1 MARNRVIYQSEALYV
16 ADGSL
21 VPTAAHTG
29 VGKINQL
36 HRVQSANY
44 GFTINRQDVN
54 QFGQLAR
61 IDQISIEAPTV
72 NLDFS
77 YYLTTGNNETALGFT
92 VGTGSNTSSFISG
105 LIDASNTT
113 NNIGIVSGR
122 NFHILTV
129 PEGNDANASASG
141 VYSAATA
148 RTIGIGNGFITNYTV
163 EAAVG
168 GLPTVSVTAE
178 GLNVNVVQGSSGAAA
193 VVPGIN
199 VENGASGTALFI
211 LPQPVT
217 GVVGASA
224 LRPGDITLLLTDGV
238 VTDLPTG
245 INATDNTAAHV
256 QNLSIEV
263 PIGRTTLERL
273 GSRFGFTKV
282 IDFPVEITVN
292 MSAIVADLKSSGS
305 IASLLDADTTK
316 TLAFSFKLP
325 GTNSGADRIVYEIR
339 GAKLA
344 SENFTST
351 IGDNKSVDL
360 TFTTQVGGPQDT
372 TNGLFVFTNSGIYS
386 PSTPIF

>member
-21 VPTAAHTG
+21 VPTAAHTTA
-29 VGKINQL
+29 GKINQL

-77 YYLTTGNNETALGFT
+77 YYLATGSNETALGFT
-92 VGTGSNTSSFISG
+92 VGTASGTSSFISG
-105 LIDASNTT
+105 LIDASNAT

-129 PEGNDANASASG
+129 AEGNDANASAVG
-141 VYSAATA
+141 VYNATTA
-148 RTIGIGNGFITNYTV
+148 RSIGIGNAYITNYTV

-168 GLPTVSVTAE
+168 GIPTVSVTAE
-178 GLNVNVVQGSSGAAA
+178 GLNVNVCTGSSGASAI
-193 VVPGIN
+193 VPGIN
-199 VENGASGTALFI
+199 VESGTASSALFA
-211 LPQPVT
+211 LPAPVT
-217 GVVGASA
+217 GTVGVSA

-245 INATDNTAAHV
+245 TNLADNTAAHI

-292 MSAIVADLKSSGS
+292 MSAIVADLKASGS
-305 IASLLDADTTK
+305 ISSLLDADTTK
-316 TLAFSFKLP
+316 TLAFIFKLP
-325 GTNSGADRIVYEIR
+325 GNDTNRIVYEVR
-339 GAKLA
+339 GAKLV

-372 TNGLFVFTNSGIYS
+372 TNGLFVFTQTGVYS
-386 PSTPIF
+386 PLPAIV

>member
-1 MARNRVIYQSEALYV
+1 MARNRVIYQSEALFV
-16 ADGSL
+16 ADGTL
-21 VPTAAHTG
+21 VPTATHPSG
-29 VGKINQL
+29 NIRQL

-77 YYLTTGNNETALGFT
+77 YYLTTGNNEISLGFN
-92 VGTGSNTSSFISG
+92 VGNASGAASFISG
-105 LIDASNTT
+105 LIDASNAT

-129 PEGNDANASASG
+129 AEGNDANASAVG
-141 VYSAATA
+141 VYNASTTRA
-148 RTIGIGNGFITNYTV
+148 IGIGNAYITNYTL

-178 GLNVNVVQGSSGAAA
+178 GLNVNVVTGSSGASAII
-193 VVPGIN
+193 PGIN
-199 VENGASGTALFI
+199 VENGTASSNTFV
-211 LPQPVT
+211 LPAPAT
-217 GVVGASA
+217 GLVGASA

-238 VTDLPTG
+238 LTDLPTG
-245 INATDNTAAHV
+245 LNLADNTAAHI

-282 IDFPVEITVN
+282 IDFPVEITCN
-292 MSAIVADLKSSGS
+292 MSAIVADLKSSGAIS
-305 IASLLDADTTK
+305 TLLDADTTK

-325 GTNSGADRIVYEIR
+325 GSSANDRIVYELR
-339 GAKLA
+339 GAKLV
-344 SENFTST
+344 SENFSST

-360 TFTTQVGGPQDT
+360 TFTTQVGGPQDV
-372 TNGLFVFTNSGIYS
+372 TNGLFVFTQTGTYA
-386 PSTPIF
+386 PAPIIV

>member
-1 MARNRVIYQSEALYV
+1 MPRNRVIYQSEALFA

-21 VPTAAHTG
+21 VPTAPHPSG
-29 VGKINQL
+29 NIRQL

-77 YYLTTGNNETALGFT
+77 YYLGTGNNETALGFT
-92 VGTGSNTSSFISG
+92 VGTASGTNPFISG
-105 LIDASNTT
+105 LIDSSVDS

-129 PEGNDANASASG
+129 SEGNDANG
-141 VYSAATA
+141 AATGLVTGA
-148 RTIGIGNGFITNYTV
+148 SSRTIGIGNAYITNYTV

-178 GLNVNVVQGSSGAAA
+178 GLNVNICTGGSGFI
-193 VVPGIN
+193 VPGIN
-199 VENGASGTALFI
+199 IADGSAAANTSTGI
-211 LPQPVT
+211 LPIPVT
-217 GVVGASA
+217 GAIGVSA
-224 LRPGDITLLLTDGV
+224 LRPGDISLFLVDGV

-245 INATDNTAAHV
+245 IQYTNNTPAHI

-282 IDFPVEITVN
+282 IDFPVEITCN

-305 IASLLDADTTK
+305 IASLLDSDTTK

-325 GTNSGADRIVYEIR
+325 GNDNNRIIYELR
-339 GAKLA
+339 GAKLL

-372 TNGLFVFTNSGIYS
+372 TNGLFVFTQT
-386 PSTPIF
+386 STYVPAPAIV

>member
-16 ADGSL
+16 ADGTL
-21 VPTAAHTG
+21 VPTAAHTAA
-29 VGKINQL
+29 GKINQL

-92 VGTGSNTSSFISG
+92 VGTASGTSSFISG
-105 LIDASNTT
+105 LIDASNAT

-129 PEGNDANASASG
+129 AEGNDANASAAG
-141 VYSAATA
+141 VYNATTT
-148 RTIGIGNGFITNYTV
+148 RTIGIGNAYITNYTV

-178 GLNVNVVQGSSGAAA
+178 GLNVNVVTGSSGASAI
-193 VVPGIN
+193 VPGIN
-199 VENGASGTALFI
+199 VENGTASAALFA
-211 LPQPVT
+211 LPAPVT

-238 VTDLPTG
+238 LTDLPTG
-245 INATDNTAAHV
+245 TNLADNTPAHI

-282 IDFPVEITVN
+282 IDFPVEITIN

-325 GTNSGADRIVYEIR
+325 GANDRIVYEVR
-339 GAKLA
+339 GAKLV
-344 SENFTST
+344 SENFSST

-360 TFTTQVGGPQDT
+360 TFTTQVGGPQDV
-372 TNGLFVFTNSGIYS
+372 TNGLFVFTQTGTYAPS
-386 PSTPIF
+386 PIIV

>member
-16 ADGSL
+16 ADGTL
-21 VPTAAHTG
+21 VPTAAHTAA
-29 VGKINQL
+29 GKINQL

-77 YYLTTGNNETALGFT
+77 YYLTTGNNETVLGFS
-92 VGTGSNTSSFISG
+92 VGTGSNTPSFISG
-105 LIDASNTT
+105 LIDASNTG

-141 VYSAATA
+141 VYSAAAA
-148 RTIGIGNGFITNYTV
+148 RTIGIGNGYITNYTV

>member
-21 VPTAAHTG
+21 VPTAAHTAA
-29 VGKINQL
+29 GKVNQL

-44 GFTINRQDVN
+44 GFTVNRQDVN

-77 YYLTTGNNETALGFT
+77 YYLTTGNNETALGFS
-92 VGTGSNTSSFISG
+92 VGTSTGTAPFISG
-105 LIDASNTT
+105 LIDASNPTA
-113 NNIGIVSGR
+113 NIGIVSGR

-129 PEGNDANASASG
+129 AEGNDANASAVG
-141 VYSAATA
+141 VYNSTTT
-148 RTIGIGNGFITNYTV
+148 RTIGIGNAYLTNYTL

-178 GLNVNVVQGSSGAAA
+178 GLNVNVVTGSSGASAI
-193 VVPGIN
+193 VPGIN
-199 VENGASGTALFI
+199 VENGTASSALFA
-211 LPQPVT
+211 LPVPAT
-217 GVVGASA
+217 GNVGISA
-224 LRPGDITLLLTDGV
+224 LRPGDVSVIIADGV
-238 VTDLPTG
+238 VADLPTG
-245 INATDNTAAHV
+245 VEAGNTAAHI

-282 IDFPVEITVN
+282 IDFPVEITCN
-292 MSAIVADLKSSGS
+292 MSAIVADLKATGS
-305 IASLLDADTTK
+305 IASLLDSDTTK
-316 TLAFSFKLP
+316 TLAFVFKLP
-325 GTNSGADRIVYEIR
+325 GSVGNEARIVYELR
-339 GAKLA
+339 GAKLV
-344 SENFTST
+344 SENFSST

-372 TNGLFVFTNSGIYS
+372 TNGLFVWVQTAAY
-386 PSTPIF
+386 TPAIV

>member
-1 MARNRVIYQSEALYV
+1 MARNRVIYQSEALFV
-16 ADGSL
+16 SDGTL

-29 VGKINQL
+29 AGKINQL

-44 GFTINRQDVN
+44 GFTVNRQDVN

-77 YYLTTGNNETALGFT
+77 YYLTTGNNEANLGFI
-92 VGTGSNTSSFISG
+92 VGTSSTGVLSFISG
-105 LIDASNTT
+105 LIDSSVDA
-113 NNIGIVSGR
+113 NNISIVSGR
-122 NFHILTV
+122 NFHVLTV
-129 PEGNDANASASG
+129 AEGNDANGSATG
-141 VYSAATA
+141 VYTNFTNA
-148 RTIGIGNGFITNYTV
+148 RTISIGNAYITNYTV

-178 GLNVNVVQGSSGAAA
+178 GLNVTVGTGSSGII
-193 VVPGIN
+193 VPGIN
-199 VENGASGTALFI
+199 VENGAASSNTFA

-217 GVVGASA
+217 GNVGISA
-224 LRPGDITLLLTDGV
+224 LRPGDITVIASDGV
-238 VTDLPTG
+238 VADLPTG
-245 INATDNTAAHV
+245 VGGTNTAAHI

-282 IDFPVEITVN
+282 IDFPVEITCN
-292 MSAIVADLKSSGS
+292 MSAIVADLKTSGS

-316 TLAFSFKLP
+316 KLAFVFKLP
-325 GTNSGADRIVYEIR
+325 GTAGNEARIIYELR
-339 GAKLA
+339 GAKLV
-344 SENFTST
+344 SENFSST

-360 TFTTQVGGPQDT
+360 TFTAQIGGPQDT
-372 TNGLFVFTNSGIYS
+372 TNGLFVWVQSNAYI
-386 PSTPIF
+386 PSDIA

>member
-16 ADGSL
+16 ADGTL
-21 VPTAAHTG
+21 VPTAAHTTA
-29 VGKINQL
+29 GKINQL

-77 YYLTTGNNETALGFT
+77 YYLTTGNNETALGFN
-92 VGTGSNTSSFISG
+92 VGTASGAASFISG
-105 LIDASNTT
+105 LIDASNAT

-129 PEGNDANASASG
+129 AEGNDANASAAG
-141 VYSAATA
+141 VYNATTT
-148 RTIGIGNGFITNYTV
+148 RTIGIGNAYITNYTL

-178 GLNVNVVQGSSGAAA
+178 GLNVNVVTGSSGASAI
-193 VVPGIN
+193 VPGIN
-199 VENGASGTALFI
+199 VENGTASSALFA
-211 LPQPVT
+211 LPAPVT

-238 VTDLPTG
+238 LTDLPTG
-245 INATDNTAAHV
+245 LNLADNTAAHI

-282 IDFPVEITVN
+282 IDFPVEITCN
-292 MSAIVADLKSSGS
+292 LSAIVADLKSSGAIS
-305 IASLLDADTTK
+305 TLLDADTTK

-325 GTNSGADRIVYEIR
+325 GANDRIVYELR

-344 SENFTST
+344 SENFSST

-360 TFTTQVGGPQDT
+360 TFTTQIGGPQDV
-372 TNGLFVFTNSGIYS
+372 TNGLFVFTQTGTYS
-386 PSTPIF
+386 PAPIIV

>member
-16 ADGSL
+16 ADGSV
-21 VPTAAHTG
+21 VPTATHASD
-29 VGKINQL
+29 KIKQL

-54 QFGQLAR
+54 QFGNLAR

-77 YYLTTGNNETALGFT
+77 YYLTTGNNETALGFS
-92 VGTGSNTSSFISG
+92 VGTSSIGTAPFISG
-105 LIDASNTT
+105 LIDSSVNA

-129 PEGNDANASASG
+129 AEGNDANGSATG
-141 VYSAATA
+141 VITGNQVKV
-148 RTIGIGNGFITNYTV
+148 IGIGNGYITNYTV

-178 GLNVNVVQGSSGAAA
+178 GLNVNVASSGSGFA
-193 VVPGIN
+193 VPGIN
-199 VENGASGTALFI
+199 VENGAASTNTAI
-211 LPQPVT
+211 LPVPAT
-217 GVVGASA
+217 GSVGISA
-224 LRPGDITLLLTDGV
+224 LRPGDVSVIVADGV
-238 VTDLPTG
+238 IADLPTG
-245 INATDNTAAHV
+245 VESGNTAAHI

-282 IDFPVEITVN
+282 IDFPVEITCN
-292 MSAIVADLKSSGS
+292 MSAIVADLKAIGS

-316 TLAFSFKLP
+316 TLAFVFKLP
-325 GTNSGADRIVYEIR
+325 GTAGNEARIIYELR
-339 GAKLA
+339 GAKLV
-344 SENFTST
+344 SENFSST
-351 IGDNKSVDL
+351 IGDNKTVDL

-372 TNGLFVFTNSGIYS
+372 TNGLFVWVQSSAY
-386 PSTPIF
+386 TPTI

>member
-21 VPTAAHTG
+21 VPTAAHTAA
-29 VGKINQL
+29 GKINQL

-92 VGTGSNTSSFISG
+92 VGTASGTSSFISG
-105 LIDASNTT
+105 LIDASNTG

-129 PEGNDANASASG
+129 AEGNDANASAAG
-141 VYSAATA
+141 VYNATTT
-148 RTIGIGNGFITNYTV
+148 RTIGIGNAYITNYTV

-178 GLNVNVVQGSSGAAA
+178 GLNVNVVTGSSGASAI
-193 VVPGIN
+193 VPGIN
-199 VENGASGTALFI
+199 VENGTASAALFA
-211 LPQPVT
+211 LPAPVT

-238 VTDLPTG
+238 LTDLPTG
-245 INATDNTAAHV
+245 TNVADNTPAHI

-282 IDFPVEITVN
+282 IDFPVEITIN

-325 GTNSGADRIVYEIR
+325 GANDRIVYEVR
-339 GAKLA
+339 GAKLV
-344 SENFTST
+344 SENFSST

-360 TFTTQVGGPQDT
+360 TFTTQVGGPQDV
-372 TNGLFVFTNSGIYS
+372 TNGLFVFTQTGTYS
-386 PSTPIF
+386 PAPIIV

>member
-16 ADGSL
+16 ADGTL
-21 VPTAAHTG
+21 VPTVAHTTA
-29 VGKINQL
+29 GKINQL

-77 YYLTTGNNETALGFT
+77 YYLTTGNNETALGFN
-92 VGTGSNTSSFISG
+92 VGTASGTASFISG
-105 LIDASNTT
+105 LIDASNPT

-129 PEGNDANASASG
+129 AEGNDANGSAAG
-141 VYSAATA
+141 VYNATTT
-148 RTIGIGNGFITNYTV
+148 RTIGIGNAYITNYTL

-178 GLNVNVVQGSSGAAA
+178 GLNVNVVTGSSGASAI
-193 VVPGIN
+193 VPGIN
-199 VENGASGTALFI
+199 VENGTASSALFA
-211 LPQPVT
+211 LPAPVT

-238 VTDLPTG
+238 LTDLPTG
-245 INATDNTAAHV
+245 LNLADNTAAHI

-282 IDFPVEITVN
+282 IDFPVEITCN
-292 MSAIVADLKSSGS
+292 LSAIVADLKSSGAIS
-305 IASLLDADTTK
+305 TLLDADTTK

-325 GTNSGADRIVYEIR
+325 GANDRIVYELR

-344 SENFTST
+344 SENFSST

-360 TFTTQVGGPQDT
+360 TFTTQIGGPQDV
-372 TNGLFVFTNSGIYS
+372 TNGLFVFTQTGTYS
-386 PSTPIF
+386 PAPIIV

>member
-16 ADGSL
+16 ADGTL
-21 VPTAAHTG
+21 VPTAAHTAA
-29 VGKINQL
+29 GKINQL

-92 VGTGSNTSSFISG
+92 VGTASGTSSFISG

-129 PEGNDANASASG
+129 AEGNDANASAAG
-141 VYSAATA
+141 VYNATTT
-148 RTIGIGNGFITNYTV
+148 RTIGIGNAYITNYTV

-178 GLNVNVVQGSSGAAA
+178 GLNVNVVTGSSGASAI
-193 VVPGIN
+193 VPGIN
-199 VENGASGTALFI
+199 VENGTASAALFA
-211 LPQPVT
+211 LPAPVT

-238 VTDLPTG
+238 LTDLPTG
-245 INATDNTAAHV
+245 TNVADNTPAHI

-282 IDFPVEITVN
+282 IDFPVEITIN

-325 GTNSGADRIVYEIR
+325 GANDRIVYEVR
-339 GAKLA
+339 GAKLV
-344 SENFTST
+344 SENFSST

-360 TFTTQVGGPQDT
+360 TFTTQVGGPQDV
-372 TNGLFVFTNSGIYS
+372 TNGLFVFTQTGTYA
-386 PSTPIF
+386 PAPIIV

>member
-16 ADGSL
+16 ADGSV
-21 VPTAAHTG
+21 VPTAAHSSD
-29 VGKINQL
+29 KIKQL

-54 QFGQLAR
+54 QFGNLAR

-77 YYLTTGNNETALGFT
+77 YYLTTGNNETALGFS
-92 VGTGSNTSSFISG
+92 VGTTSGTAPFISG
-105 LIDASNTT
+105 LIDSSVGT

-129 PEGNDANASASG
+129 AEGNDANGSATG
-141 VYSAATA
+141 VITGNQVKV
-148 RTIGIGNGFITNYTV
+148 IGIGNGYITNYTV

-178 GLNVNVVQGSSGAAA
+178 GLNVNVASSGSGFA
-193 VVPGIN
+193 VPGIN
-199 VENGASGTALFI
+199 VENGVASTNTGI
-211 LPQPVT
+211 LPVPVT
-217 GVVGASA
+217 GSVGISA
-224 LRPGDITLLLTDGV
+224 LRPGDVSVIVADGV
-238 VTDLPTG
+238 VADLPTG
-245 INATDNTAAHV
+245 VEAGNTAAHI

-292 MSAIVADLKSSGS
+292 MSAIVADLKATGS
-305 IASLLDADTTK
+305 IASLLDSDTTK
-316 TLAFSFKLP
+316 TLAFIFKLP
-325 GTNSGADRIVYEIR
+325 GSAGNEARIVYELR
-339 GAKLA
+339 GAKLV
-344 SENFTST
+344 SENFSST

-372 TNGLFVFTNSGIYS
+372 TNGLFVWVQSAAY
-386 PSTPIF
+386 TPAI